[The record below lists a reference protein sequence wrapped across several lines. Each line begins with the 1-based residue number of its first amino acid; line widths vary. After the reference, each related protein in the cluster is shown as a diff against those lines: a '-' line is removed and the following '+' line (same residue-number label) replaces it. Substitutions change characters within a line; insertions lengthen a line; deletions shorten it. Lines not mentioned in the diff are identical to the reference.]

1 MTAQE
6 QFPDRPCVVAY
17 LPWEEKSGLWYFEL
31 PFRFFSSYGNGVI
44 HAGFETDFGSIP
56 AFLRGIVDDDD
67 PKALCPF
74 LRHDVR
80 YAEGLGDRKDWDD
93 ELRDGMIACGSS
105 RLKAALV
112 HRAVRLFGGS
122 HFKPKTL

>member
-1 MTAQE
+1 MTAAE
-6 QFPDRPCVVAY
+6 QFPDRPILTAY
-17 LPWEEKSGLWYFEL
+17 LPWETKSGLWYFERN
-31 PFRFFSSYGNGVI
+31 FRFGSPHGAAVI
-44 HAGFETDFGSIP
+44 PAGFETDFGSIP
-56 AFLRGIVDDDD
+56 AFLRGFVDDDD

-74 LRHDVR
+74 LRHDKR
-80 YAEGLGDRKDWDD
+80 YADGIGDREQWDD
-93 ELRDGMIACGSS
+93 ELRDGMIVCGSS